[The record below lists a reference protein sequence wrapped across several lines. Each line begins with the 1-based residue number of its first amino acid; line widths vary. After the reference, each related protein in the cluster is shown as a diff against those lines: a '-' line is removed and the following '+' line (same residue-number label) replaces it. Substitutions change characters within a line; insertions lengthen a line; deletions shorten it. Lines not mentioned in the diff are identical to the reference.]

1 MPWAK
6 AMPTS
11 RALELTVAGM
21 GEEEEVRGTSIQS
34 QIPSSRKNGAVKDP
48 AAAGAHGQS
57 NESIRANHNL
67 WTNRISPGT
76 DETLLGRPLYCF
88 IRNLTNCTAFMARE
102 KGHFLVQVPAGPW
115 MNRGGTASTKPFLS
129 DVTPCR

>member
-1 MPWAK
+1 
-6 AMPTS
+6 MPTS
-11 RALELTVAGM
+11 RVLELTMAGM
-21 GEEEEVRGTSIQS
+21 EEEEVRGTSIQS

-115 MNRGGTASTKPFLS
+115 MSTKPFLIR
-129 DVTPCR
+129 CRTL